1 MERIS
6 YERRV
11 YESVDNRSSYT
22 MAHIA
27 IWLALIAE
35 DGRNTSEEVILDD

>member
-1 MERIS
+1 MERIP

-11 YESVDNRSSYT
+11 YESVDNRSSHA
-22 MAHIA
+22 MIQSN

-35 DGRNTSEEVILDD
+35 DGHNMSEEVILDN